1 MLQHMS
7 EYPCFFKLKGSL
19 PFSGQIVFHVL
30 KCHMVFFPFIHQ
42 WLLGYFHLLATVN
55 RTAINMGVQISL
67 LRCCFLADEL
77 PTSGTIGSYCN
88 STRNFFE
95 DLMYCFSQWQCHFT
109 FPATV
114 YKDSH
119 FSMSSAKLAIL
130 FFDSSLHNGYE
141 GISCCRIN
149 LHFSNG

>member
-1 MLQHMS
+1 M
-7 EYPCFFKLKGSL
+7 
-19 PFSGQIVFHVL
+19 
-30 KCHMVFFPFIHQ
+30 
-42 WLLGYFHLLATVN
+42 
-55 RTAINMGVQISL
+55 
-67 LRCCFLADEL
+67 DEL
-77 PTSGTIGSYCN
+77 PTGGTIGSYCN

-130 FFDSSLHNGYE
+130 FSIVAFITGMRGYLVVGLICIFLMAEHLFIYFLATCISSLEKFQVLCPLSKGNSLFVVIIE
-141 GISCCRIN
+141 
-149 LHFSNG
+149 LHTAIVF